1 MGTPREGKNAGEGCL
16 GNNQVPA
23 SSSELALRAKNGI
36 YLIAK
41 DKNPWQTT
49 QWALYRES
57 GYSKG
62 QVRVQNSGNK
72 IYIRSC
78 WADGCNSS
86 NRQQDIIVT
95 D

>member
-1 MGTPREGKNAGEGCL
+1 MSKH
-16 GNNQVPA
+16 
-23 SSSELALRAKNGI
+23 
-36 YLIAK
+36 
-41 DKNPWQTT
+41 KNPWQTT
-49 QWALYRES
+49 EWALYRAS

-86 NRQQDIIVT
+86 NRQQDIILT
-95 D
+95 E